1 MKSLRRL
8 FTAATL
14 PILMSFII
22 VGCSGPIKTPTKT
35 LTSIAVTPASPAHL
49 KVGATQQFTATG
61 TYSDSSTADISATVT
76 WASGTTATATITA
89 SGGLATGVAQG
100 TTQITASMGT
110 VTSPGVTLT
119 VISLTSIAVTPNPAS
134 VAVSLTVQLTATG
147 TYSDASTADI
157 SSQVTWAC
165 APSTVAT
172 ISASGLATAGA
183 ANATC
188 QITATLGAIVSPG
201 VTLTVGTGG
210 VPVPVAVQIVQVNP
224 TIAVGGV
231 EDFTAK
237 FKMSDGTL
245 VAPTA
250 AVTWTS
256 GSTAMA
262 TILASSGIASG
273 VGAGTSTITAASAGL
288 TSGTTLLT
296 VVPAVSR
303 FAYVSGLNDVGTA
316 SYVVNAANT
325 TLTPFGVLRDATN
338 AQIVPEPSGRFA
350 YGIGADNFGDISIY
364 NVDATTG
371 VLTKSGNTFSAGVSS
386 PGPFQAIVDAT
397 GRFLYVVNSSTNNVS
412 AMQINSVD
420 GTLSCL
426 GGPPAPA
433 PPCAATLVGSF
444 PVGLAEDRLGKFL
457 YVSNNGDNNVSG
469 FSVGPDGSLA
479 PLSTATFPTGAGPGL
494 PAIDSTGSFLFV
506 PNSGDNTISVFSIG
520 PAGPLAGLLTPVT
533 GSPFSLGVGSGPTM
547 AVVDPA
553 GKFLYVTSENDNTV
567 STFAI
572 TAGALGTGTSTPTG
586 NFPFGLAIDPAGAFL
601 IVVNQ
606 TDNTLTYYAVNST
619 TGALTA
625 RRTVQTR
632 SIPQL
637 VNLYAGIAAPVIAP
651 ATVEAANS
659 GTVNDISSYTV
670 NAGTGALTAAATSPT
685 TGIAGNGQVAAS
697 QTGRFFYTA
706 SASVPKFA
714 GFSVDASA
722 GLTALS
728 ATPVGLTDLTGHVP
742 AGIYAEPSDQFF
754 YIGDTTTSA
763 IIAFNNGASSMTSNS
778 TLSGAGSVNSI
789 AGDPQGSLIFALGA
803 AQIQPT
809 RVDSSAGSLALGNVL
824 SIAGTNWT
832 AGAVDASGLFL
843 VAADSMANSLQ
854 SFQIVPVSSSASD
867 GNLTA
872 GPTAAT
878 GSTGP
883 YAVTF
888 DPLNRFVFLADLAAG
903 TVKTFAFN
911 STTGVLTAGS
921 TTTAVANGVTNVA
934 VDANGKFLYV
944 GLPGSTTSNPSSVAV
959 YSIDATTGVLTAVG
973 APIASGTK
981 TAGVTV
987 TNSVN

>member
-8 FTAATL
+8 FAVVAPLLLVGFVT
-14 PILMSFII
+14 
-22 VGCSGPIKTPTKT
+22 GCSGLPSTKTKT

-49 KVGATQQFTATG
+49 KAGATQQFTATG
-61 TYSDSSTADISATVT
+61 TYSDSSTADITATVT

-89 SGGLATGVAQG
+89 SGGLATGVAGG
-100 TTQITASMGT
+100 TTQITASLGT

-119 VISLTSIAVTPNPAS
+119 VIAVASIAVTPNPAS
-134 VAVSLTVQLTATG
+134 VAVSGTVQLTATG

-188 QITATLGAIVSPG
+188 QITATLGTIVSPG

-256 GSTAMA
+256 GTAATA
-262 TILASSGIASG
+262 TIFTNSGIASG

-364 NVDATTG
+364 NVNATTG

-426 GGPPAPA
+426 GSPAPA
-433 PPCAATLVGSF
+433 PPCTATAVGSF
-444 PVGLAEDRLGKFL
+444 PVGLAEDRLGQFV
-457 YVSNNGDNNVSG
+457 YVSNDVDNTVSG
-469 FSVGPDGSLA
+469 FSVAADGSLT
-479 PLSTATFPTGAGPGL
+479 PLSTPTFATGSAPGL
-494 PAIDSTGSFLFV
+494 PAIDPSGTHLFV

-520 PAGPLAGLLTPVT
+520 PAGPLAGLLTPVA

-553 GKFLYVTSENDNTV
+553 GKFLYVTNGGDNTV

-586 NFPFGLAIDPAGAFL
+586 NLPFGLAIDPAGAFL

-625 RRTVQTR
+625 GRTVQTR

-685 TGIAGNGQVAAS
+685 TGIAGNSQVAAS

-754 YIGDTTTSA
+754 YVGDTTTSA
-763 IIAFNNGASSMTSNS
+763 IIAFNNGASSMTANS

-843 VAADSMANSLQ
+843 VAADSTGHNLQ

-872 GPTAAT
+872 GPTVAV
-878 GSTGP
+878 SNGP

-959 YSIDATTGVLTAVG
+959 YSIDATTGALTAVG